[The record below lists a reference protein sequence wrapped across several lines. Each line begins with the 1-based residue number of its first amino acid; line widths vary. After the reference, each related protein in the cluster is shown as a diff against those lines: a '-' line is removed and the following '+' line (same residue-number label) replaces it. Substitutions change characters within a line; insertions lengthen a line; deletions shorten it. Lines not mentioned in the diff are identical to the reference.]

1 MLSVGYCWPI
11 NIYSIDYNAGQ
22 NVGAQSAQFFS
33 FFFYTTSYSLRI
45 ARARQQAKS
54 TPTTWK
60 EIIVKLL
67 IAEKSRLSLQG

>member
-22 NVGAQSAQFFS
+22 NVGAQTAQSFS
-33 FFFYTTSYSLRI
+33 FYTTSYSLRI

-67 IAEKSRLSLQG
+67 IAEKVLSLQG